1 MIQPLGNSKME
12 IIIKGITEEEYG
24 LWFNG
29 IKDQEITKRYTNN
42 GCIITRIGFNL
53 EDIKNFE
60 LDMNHN
66 EHVFFIKVHNDK
78 TYDVYREHLITLI
91 KMLILNK
98 KRYSISIYIVSDK
111 YQDYKNE
118 LTNFYNLNTHYEKN
132 NRYGQYISLLKCF
145 CMRFIGFN
153 ITNLSTNAISK
164 LSYLVKKIR
173 NDG

>member
-1 MIQPLGNSKME
+1 MILPLGNSKME

-29 IKDQEITKRYTNN
+29 VKGEEITRGYTHD

-53 EDIKNFE
+53 EGIKSFE
-60 LDMNHN
+60 LDMNHS
-66 EHVFFIKVHNDK
+66 EYVFFIKVHNDK

-98 KRYSISIYIVSDK
+98 KTYITSIYIVSDK

-132 NRYGQYISLLKCF
+132 NRYGQYASLMKCF

-153 ITNLSTNAISK
+153 ITNFSISILSKI
-164 LSYLVKKIR
+164 SYLLKIIK
-173 NDG
+173 